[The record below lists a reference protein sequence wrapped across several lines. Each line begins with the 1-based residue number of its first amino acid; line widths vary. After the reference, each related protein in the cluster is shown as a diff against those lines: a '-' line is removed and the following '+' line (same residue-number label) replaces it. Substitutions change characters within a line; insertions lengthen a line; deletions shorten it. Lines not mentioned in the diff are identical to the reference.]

1 VLNEPSNAET
11 VLVVSLLIKKL
22 LANPAF
28 VDMTV
33 VEILLAV
40 KIPVLRRV
48 VLRIGGRLGIP
59 VNPDPSPTKRPKIVP
74 AEIVEKKP

>member
-1 VLNEPSNAET
+1 MLNEPSNADT

-28 VDMTV
+28 VDMTAV
-33 VEILLAV
+33 DILLAV

-48 VLRIGGRLGIP
+48 VLRIGGIIETPPLAIP
-59 VNPDPSPTKRPKIVP
+59 VKPDPSPTNL
-74 AEIVEKKP
+74 A